1 MRRAPHTEI
10 GMNSLQELLSLEGK
24 TAVVTGGGRGLG
36 RIAAEALLRAGA
48 RVLIASR
55 KRADC
60 EAAAEAL
67 SPLGQIEGF
76 EGDVATAAGVA
87 ALVAEIRKRTGV
99 VDVLLNNA
107 GATWG
112 ASLETFPWDAWGK
125 VMSVNVTGAFTLTR
139 DLLPEL
145 CARATLG
152 DPSRVINVGSILGIA
167 PIPDDSY
174 SYGASK
180 AALHHVTRVLAG
192 ELAPRHITVNA
203 IAPGP
208 FESKMTAFALGRS
221 DVRES
226 VAESMPLGRIGE
238 PDDIAGAVLF
248 LSGRGG
254 RYVTGSILPLD
265 GGLSIEA
272 RSKLLTKHL

>member
-1 MRRAPHTEI
+1 MQTQ
-10 GMNSLQELLSLEGK
+10 QELFTLTGK
-24 TAVVTGGGRGLG
+24 IAVVTGGGRGLG

-48 RVLIASR
+48 RVLVASR
-55 KRADC
+55 KKADC
-60 EAAAEAL
+60 VATADAL
-67 SPLGQIEGF
+67 AGLGDIEGL
-76 EGDVATAAGVA
+76 EGDVSTQAGVS
-87 ALVAEIRKRTGV
+87 ALVAQIRQRTPV
-99 VDVLLNNA
+99 VDILLNNA

-112 ASLETFPWDAWGK
+112 ASLESFPWDAWSK

-145 CARATLG
+145 SARASLA
-152 DPSRVINVGSILGIA
+152 DPSRVINVGSILGTA

-208 FESKMTAFALGRS
+208 FESKMTAFALGKT
-221 DVRES
+221 DVKDS
-226 VAESMPLGRIGE
+226 
-238 PDDIAGAVLF
+238 IAA
-248 LSGRGG
+248 
-254 RYVTGSILPLD
+254 SIP
-265 GGLSIEA
+265 
-272 RSKLLTKHL
+272 

>member
-1 MRRAPHTEI
+1 
-10 GMNSLQELLSLEGK
+10 MNSLNELLSLEGK

-36 RIAAEALLRAGA
+36 RIAAEALLKAGA
-48 RVLIASR
+48 RVLVASR
-55 KRADC
+55 KKADC
-60 EAAAEAL
+60 EATAEAL
-67 SPLGQIEGF
+67 SPLGHIEGF

-87 ALVAEIRKRTGV
+87 ALVAEIRRRTDA

-107 GATWG
+107 GTTWG
-112 ASLETFPWDAWGK
+112 ASLETFPWDAWNK

-145 CARATLG
+145 SARATLA
-152 DPSRVINVGSILGIA
+152 DPSRVVNVGSILGTA

-180 AALHHVTRVLAG
+180 AALHHVTRVLAA
-192 ELAPRHITVNA
+192 EFASRHITVNA

-208 FESKMTAFALGRS
+208 FESKMTAFALGKS

-226 VAESMPLGRIGE
+226 VAGSMPLGRIGE
-238 PDDIAGAVLF
+238 PDDIAGAILF
-248 LSGRGG
+248 LAGRAG
-254 RYVTGSILPLD
+254 RYVTGSIMPLD

-272 RSKLLTKHL
+272 RSKLLTSHL

>member
-1 MRRAPHTEI
+1 MD
-10 GMNSLQELLSLEGK
+10 SLHELLSLEGR

-55 KRADC
+55 KKADC
-60 EAAAEAL
+60 EAAADELA
-67 SPLGQIEGF
+67 PFGAIEGF
-76 EGDVATAAGVA
+76 AGDVATAQGVS
-87 ALVAEIRKRTGV
+87 ALVAEIRSRTDS
-99 VDVLLNNA
+99 VDILLNNA
-107 GATWG
+107 GTTWG
-112 ASLETFPWDAWGK
+112 ASLETFPWDAWNK

-145 CARATLG
+145 SARATVAN
-152 DPSRVINVGSILGIA
+152 PSRVINVGSILGTA

-180 AALHHVTRVLAG
+180 AAIHHVTRVLAG
-192 ELAPRHITVNA
+192 ELAERHITVNA

-208 FESKMTAFALGRS
+208 FESRMTAFALGNPE
-221 DVRES
+221 VRET
-226 VAESMPLGRIGE
+226 VADGLPLGRIGE

-248 LSGRGG
+248 LSGRAG
-254 RYVTGSILPLD
+254 RYVTGSIMPLD
-265 GGLSIEA
+265 GGLTVDA
-272 RSKLLTKHL
+272 RRKLLTTHL